1 MGLANIVVL
10 CSVAWQPQGKA
21 LPGRITPPLQHSFS
35 QSGSCLFQVLNH
47 FAVLDG
53 HHLAGQLIHTLDEH
67 ASQSFIHMVIYSLF
81 HLVSQPTASQSLPII
96 LAPSVLLDHL
106 FSKSINYSHIFHPK
120 QSFDSITPSFIQA
133 VSMSVNLS
141 VTALLFLFQCLVY
154 LEAWGQSLI
163 HYLVVYLFIP
173 LLASQPV

>member
-1 MGLANIVVL
+1 M
-10 CSVAWQPQGKA
+10 
-21 LPGRITPPLQHSFS
+21 
-35 QSGSCLFQVLNH
+35 
-47 FAVLDG
+47 LDG
-53 HHLAGQLIHTLDEH
+53 HHLAGQLIHARDEH

-81 HLVSQPTASQSLPII
+81 HFFFHVVSQPTASQSLPII

-106 FSKSINYSHIFHPK
+106 FSKSINYPHIFHPK
-120 QSFDSITPSFIQA
+120 QSFDSVIPSSIQA
-133 VSMSVNLS
+133 VSMPVNLS

-154 LEAWGQSLI
+154 LEAWGQLLI